1 MRTLRTLSI
10 IFLVIAII
18 TSIKNIFFYELT
30 FINRNYYN
38 LFWAIHYSSFF
49 LFSCF
54 VLAII
59 FKSKILKTSVIIISS
74 FVSLIIFYIQINP
87 IDTHKYPIDLQT
99 LDENGNEKTIV
110 REKYSEK
117 SKKQI
122 IDTVKVNDTFIF
134 RKITK

>member
-1 MRTLRTLSI
+1 MQTLRTLSI

-18 TSIKNIFFYELT
+18 TSIKNIFFSELT
-30 FINRNYYN
+30 FINRTYYN
-38 LFWAIHYSSFF
+38 LFWAIHYSSFL

-59 FKSKILKTSVIIISS
+59 FKSKIFRTSIIISS
-74 FVSLIIFYIQINP
+74 IITLIIFYIQINP
-87 IDTHKYPIDLQT
+87 IDTYKYPIDLQT
-99 LDENGNEKTIV
+99 LNKNGNEKTIV

-117 SKKQI
+117 SQKHI

-134 RKITK
+134 RKIIK